1 MYQWYKLFRNFDI
14 LAAVFTEVLNYMH
27 DDLGLIS
34 DDEAAYSTEDDAN
47 IDIGDEK
54 Q

>member
-1 MYQWYKLFRNFDI
+1 MDDINLLRNFDI
-14 LAAVFTEVLNYMH
+14 LAGVFTEVLNYMH

-34 DDEAAYSTEDDAN
+34 DDETAYSTEDAN
-47 IDIGDEK
+47 INIDDKK